1 GAHHRRQARHRI
13 HHRCGRA
20 LRKGERHM
28 YRSHVMVCGGTGC
41 TSSNSDKIAQ
51 AFEAEIQATGLQD
64 EVKVIRT
71 GCFGLCALGPIV
83 VIYPEGS
90 FYSMVKEENV
100 K

>member
-1 GAHHRRQARHRI
+1 MPGQEKVTYVKMTPEKVSRVVAEHIIGGKARHRV

-51 AFEAEIQATGLQD
+51 AFEAEIQATGLP
-64 EVKVIRT
+64 
-71 GCFGLCALGPIV
+71 G
-83 VIYPEGS
+83 
-90 FYSMVKEENV
+90 
-100 K
+100 

>member
-1 GAHHRRQARHRI
+1 
-13 HHRCGRA
+13 
-20 LRKGERHM
+20 M

-71 GCFGLCALGPIV
+71 GCLACARWAPLW
-83 VIYPEGS
+83 
-90 FYSMVKEENV
+90 
-100 K
+100 